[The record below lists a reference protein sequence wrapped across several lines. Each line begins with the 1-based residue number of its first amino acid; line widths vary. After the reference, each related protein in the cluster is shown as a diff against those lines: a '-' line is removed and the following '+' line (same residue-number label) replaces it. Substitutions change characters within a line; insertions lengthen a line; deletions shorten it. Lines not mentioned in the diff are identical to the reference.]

1 MSSSARV
8 ASAASRRRRSR
19 SRKAAW
25 PWPRRKALEVTA
37 GGVGGAIAD
46 NATLQQS
53 WAQTVVAQESVTLD
67 QAAAGLVASRTIRA
81 RDSAI
86 GLVLARGF
94 HGDGV
99 RVLMAPR
106 AALAFGA
113 GLGFALA
120 LVAGLRRQHRAWRR
134 GELVGA

>member
-1 MSSSARV
+1 MSPLAES
-8 ASAASRRRRSR
+8 
-19 SRKAAW
+19 
-25 PWPRRKALEVTA
+25 
-37 GGVGGAIAD
+37 GGAIAD

-86 GLVLARGF
+86 GLVLAREF
-94 HGDGV
+94 YGDGV

-134 GELVGA
+134 GELVGAWMRPA

>member
-1 MSSSARV
+1 M
-8 ASAASRRRRSR
+8 
-19 SRKAAW
+19 
-25 PWPRRKALEVTA
+25 
-37 GGVGGAIAD
+37 
-46 NATLQQS
+46 
-53 WAQTVVAQESVTLD
+53 TLD

-86 GLVLARGF
+86 GLVLAREF

-113 GLGFALA
+113 GLGLALA
-120 LVAGLRRQHRAWRR
+120 LVAGIHRPRRA
-134 GELVGA
+134 